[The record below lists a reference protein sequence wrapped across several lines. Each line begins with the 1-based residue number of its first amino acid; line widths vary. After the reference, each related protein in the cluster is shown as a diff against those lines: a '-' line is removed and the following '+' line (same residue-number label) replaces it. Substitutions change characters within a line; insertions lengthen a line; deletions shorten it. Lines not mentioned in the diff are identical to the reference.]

1 MELFT
6 FKKLQVSLS
15 VIGGIVAHSLGG
27 YDNLLKLFILLV
39 SLDFI
44 TGQLKYRYLKEL
56 DSDELFWGIVKKVMA
71 FFVIMVATQIDLS
84 IPFDNSLREMV
95 IVGYIIGEGYSFIEN
110 ASVFTNIPEVFTKYF
125 KQIESE
131 QKNKQEKDDKT
142 DENSID

>member
-1 MELFT
+1 MKLFT

-39 SLDFI
+39 ALDFI

-56 DSDELFWGIVKKVMA
+56 NSDELFWGIIKKVMA
-71 FFVIMVATQIDLS
+71 FFIIMVATQIDVS
-84 IPFDNSLREMV
+84 MPFDNSLREMV

-110 ASVFTNIPEVFTKYF
+110 ASVFTNVPEVFTKYF

-131 QKNKQEKDDKT
+131 QKNKKRKEEEEK
-142 DENSID
+142 

>member
-15 VIGGIVAHSLGG
+15 IVGGIIAHSLGG
-27 YDNLLKLFILLV
+27 YDNLLKLFTLLV
-39 SLDFI
+39 ALDFI

-56 DSDELFWGIVKKVMA
+56 DSDELFWGVVKKVMA

-84 IPFDNSLREMV
+84 IPFENSLREMV

-110 ASVFTNIPEVFTKYF
+110 ASVFTNVPDVFTKYF

-131 QKNKQEKDDKT
+131 QKNKQEKDDKK
-142 DENSID
+142 DEDSIN

>member
-1 MELFT
+1 MKLLT

-39 SLDFI
+39 ALDFI

-56 DSDELFWGIVKKVMA
+56 NSDELFWGIIKKVMA

-84 IPFDNSLREMV
+84 MPFDNSLREMV
-95 IVGYIIGEGYSFIEN
+95 LIGYIIGEGYSFIEN
-110 ASVFTNIPEVFTKYF
+110 ASVFTNVPEVFTKYF

-131 QKNKQEKDDKT
+131 QKNKKGKEEEEK
-142 DENSID
+142 